1 MNKSGK
7 WPERDW
13 NPRPPDCD
21 FLMKIEKQHQTNQNR
36 KKMRIFCKLQ
46 PLPLLASFS
55 NPCAVFVYPLD
66 NPLDPKDTGSES
78 DDPVI
83 MDKVSWILLGVS
95 IAVLVAMVTASAWL
109 CMKMRK
115 LKMSSRTNAR
125 GARHNIESL
134 RARYDVQNEY
144 VVVPDFN

>member
-1 MNKSGK
+1 ML
-7 WPERDW
+7 
-13 NPRPPDCD
+13 CL
-21 FLMKIEKQHQTNQNR
+21 F
-36 KKMRIFCKLQ
+36 
-46 PLPLLASFS
+46 
-55 NPCAVFVYPLD
+55 YPLD
-66 NPLDPKDTGSES
+66 NHLDPKDTGGES

-83 MDKVSWILLGVS
+83 MDKVSWVLLGVS
-95 IAVLVAMVTASAWL
+95 IAVFVAMVTASAWL

-125 GARHNIESL
+125 DARHNIESL